1 MDDMTA
7 FERLVAGRTQYHA
20 GPIRPVNDAAIF
32 TAITATQSPKW
43 RFQTMFSA
51 TKYVVAGVI
60 VALFGGFLL
69 TGVLTQQPSNE
80 QLPAVGASASAQAEP
95 SAAVTAE
102 PTAEVE
108 ADMTTRS
115 DLLPGVDLVTAEV
128 EPGVYRVVSD
138 GVREPSRTRDD
149 KDRYLGGILDG
160 NVVAGL
166 DGSVWWF
173 GLDGFYRLGDEAMHR
188 WPKGISENF
197 RPGQADI
204 EVAPDGTVW
213 LTIWFGVPGKS
224 ARIDISSYD
233 GQRWSKRWRG
243 AYGKRFAYG
252 VEVQQDGT
260 VWTAWS
266 TKKGD
271 GSSGV
276 IRAARLGDN
285 GWETLPGSVRTRDL
299 GGGDVIVA
307 ESGGSD
313 AWVMSGYYI
322 HGPLYRHDGEGWVVE
337 QTPEVG
343 GVARAAV
350 GPDGTLW
357 VRLNAECVPEDRLC
371 GSVSDILA
379 RFDGSDWDVHDSSD
393 GIPMMGDHYQGF
405 EGFFEVAPDR
415 SVWFNPIGDYER
427 TGSECDGL
435 ANFDGQA
442 VRYFLRDRCIFAM
455 DMATDGTVWLQAGDS
470 ARPGPIDTY
479 VITPEAVVG
488 TQ

>member
-1 MDDMTA
+1 MDELNT
-7 FERLVAGRTQYHA
+7 FERQVARDALRDA
-20 GPIRPVNDAAIF
+20 GPSRPVDPAAVF
-32 TAITATQSPKW
+32 ARAVTTTQSPKW
-43 RFQTMFSA
+43 RFQSMFSA
-51 TKYVVAGVI
+51 TKFVVAGAI

-69 TGVLTQQPSNE
+69 SGVLTQQPSDE
-80 QLPAVGASASAQAEP
+80 PLPPAAASASSSPVADATATPQPTTSVDAE
-95 SAAVTAE
+95 
-102 PTAEVE
+102 
-108 ADMTTRS
+108 MTIRS
-115 DLLPGVDLVTAEV
+115 DLLTGVDLAVEEV
-128 EPGVYRVVSD
+128 EPSVFRVLSD
-138 GVREPSRTRDD
+138 GFREPSRTRDD
-149 KDRYLGGILDG
+149 KDRYFGGILDG

-166 DGSVWWF
+166 DGSLWWF
-173 GLDGFYRLGDEAMHR
+173 GPDGFYRLGEEAMHR
-188 WPKGISENF
+188 WPKEIWEDF
-197 RPGQADI
+197 APGQADI

-213 LTIWFGVPGKS
+213 LTAFLGKPGKN
-224 ARIDISSYD
+224 ARAVILSYD
-233 GQRWSKRWRG
+233 GQAWSERWQGSANKRP
-243 AYGKRFAYG
+243 YG

-260 VWTAWS
+260 VWMAWS

-405 EGFFEVAPDR
+405 EGFFAVAPDR

-470 ARPGPIDTY
+470 ARPGPIGTY
-479 VITPEAVVG
+479 VITPEAVAE
-488 TQ
+488 

>member
-69 TGVLTQQPSNE
+69 AEVLTPQPSNE

-166 DGSVWWF
+166 DGSVCGSGWTASTASV
-173 GLDGFYRLGDEAMHR
+173 R
-188 WPKGISENF
+188 
-197 RPGQADI
+197 RPCIVGRR
-204 EVAPDGTVW
+204 GH
-213 LTIWFGVPGKS
+213 L
-224 ARIDISSYD
+224 
-233 GQRWSKRWRG
+233 WSRRWRG
-243 AYGKRFAYG
+243 AAVKRWALD

-260 VWTAWS
+260 VWMARS

-285 GWETLPGSVRTRDL
+285 GWEILPGSVKARDL
-299 GGGDVIVA
+299 GAGDVILA

-313 AWVMSGYYI
+313 AWLMSGYYL

-357 VRLNAECVPEDRLC
+357 VRLNAECVSEDRIC

-405 EGFFEVAPDR
+405 EGFFAVAPDR